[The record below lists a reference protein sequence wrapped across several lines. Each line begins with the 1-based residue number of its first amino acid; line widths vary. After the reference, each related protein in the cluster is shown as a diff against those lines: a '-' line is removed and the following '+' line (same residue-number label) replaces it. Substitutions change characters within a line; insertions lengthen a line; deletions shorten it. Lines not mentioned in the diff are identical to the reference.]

1 MGWYEPI
8 RRFFSQARLS
18 FMALYGW
25 LRPQVYFLTN
35 IFTPTLSVLFFATVA
50 RFAYGVQDVT
60 PYVVG
65 NAMVL
70 CTYSAFFGAGGV
82 LRSERNFGTLETV
95 MAAPYG
101 GFALFASRSL
111 PYILDALLSVAL
123 GLVVGSLC
131 FSVSWTSVNTV
142 ALILALLCSIFAAES
157 LGLFISTFGL
167 VTRDM
172 NLIMN
177 IMATAI
183 LALTGANFSLTLFPR
198 WVQHIS
204 WSLPVTRGIAAARL
218 ALASAGWS
226 EVWKLL
232 LGEFALGW
240 VYMVAG
246 YGLLR
251 VMQWRARVKGTL
263 QFE

>member
-1 MGWYEPI
+1 MGLYEPL

-18 FMALYGW
+18 FLALYGW
-25 LRPQVYFLTN
+25 LRPQIYFLTN
-35 IFTPTLSVLFFATVA
+35 IFTPTLSVLFFATLA
-50 RFAYGVQDVT
+50 QFAYGVRDVA

-82 LRSERNFGTLETV
+82 LRNERNFGTLELV

-111 PYILDALLSVAL
+111 PYIIDALLSVSL
-123 GLVVGSLC
+123 GLVAGSLI
-131 FSVSWTSVNTV
+131 FGVSWAAVNAP
-142 ALILALLCSIFAAES
+142 ALILTLLVSIFAAES
-157 LGLFISTFGL
+157 LGLLVSTFGL
-167 VTRDM
+167 LIRDM
-172 NLIMN
+172 NLLMN
-177 IMATAI
+177 TMATAI
-183 LALTGANFSLTLFPR
+183 LALTGANFALSLLPV
-198 WVQHIS
+198 WVQSIS
-204 WSLPVTRGIAAARL
+204 WALPVTRGIASARL
-218 ALASAGWS
+218 ALSGAGWA
-226 EVWKLL
+226 ELWPLI

-240 VYMVAG
+240 VYMLVG

-251 VMQWRARVKGTL
+251 VMQWLARVRGTL